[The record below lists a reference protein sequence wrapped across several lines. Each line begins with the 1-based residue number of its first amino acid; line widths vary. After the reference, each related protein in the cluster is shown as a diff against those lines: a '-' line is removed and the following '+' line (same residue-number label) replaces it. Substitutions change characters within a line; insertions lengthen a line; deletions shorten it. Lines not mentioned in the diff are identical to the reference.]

1 MEYGWGLQ
9 KAVSHW
15 AKRWCFDS
23 IQIDSYTGGA
33 VFVNDKVQGMV
44 MSVYKVKQDKI
55 ITGEDF

>member
-33 VFVNDKVQGMV
+33 VFVNDKV
-44 MSVYKVKQDKI
+44 
-55 ITGEDF
+55 